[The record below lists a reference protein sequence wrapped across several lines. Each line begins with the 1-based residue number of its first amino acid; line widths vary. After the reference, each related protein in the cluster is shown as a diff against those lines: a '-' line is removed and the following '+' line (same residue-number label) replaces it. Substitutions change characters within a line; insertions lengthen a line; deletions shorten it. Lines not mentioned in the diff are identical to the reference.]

1 MKHLKQFMLLFV
13 FVFLSCKGLKSSK
26 QYEPIKTYLISQQL
40 NKTYILQQEK
50 ISNKQVLRIFNGSE
64 GLNHVLPQTDTHA
77 YFNLKHWKKMYLEYK
92 NDTLPQEW
100 KKSDFNDFKF
110 LYESKKALFGEAFTQ
125 KIAMGTGNKEIIF
138 LSEPLYYWNKKY
150 VLFYY
155 QKAFLFGGGSARIVI
170 MKREKNHWKVEKE
183 IGDYI
188 YN

>member
-1 MKHLKQFMLLFV
+1 MKHIKKVALLIPF
-13 FVFLSCKGLKSSK
+13 FILSCNSSK
-26 QYEPIKTYLISQQL
+26 YIASYEPIKTYLISQQL
-40 NKTYILQQEK
+40 NKPYILQQEK

-64 GLNHVLPQTDTHA
+64 GLNHLLPQTDTHA

-110 LYESKKALFGEAFTQ
+110 LYESKKVLFGESFTQ
-125 KIAMGTGNKEIIF
+125 KIAMGTGNYEIIF

-155 QKAFLFGGGSARIVI
+155 QKAFLFGGGTARIVI
-170 MKREKNHWKVEKE
+170 MKKEKNHWKVEKE

>member
-1 MKHLKQFMLLFV
+1 MKHIKKVMLLIPF
-13 FVFLSCKGLKSSK
+13 FILSCNSSK
-26 QYEPIKTYLISQQL
+26 YLASYEPIKTFLISQKL

-64 GLNHVLPQTDTHA
+64 GSNHLLPQTDTHA

-110 LYESKKALFGEAFTQ
+110 LHESKKVLFGEAFTQ
-125 KIAMGTGNKEIIF
+125 KIAMGTGNYEIIF
-138 LSEPLYYWNKKY
+138 LSEPLYYWKKKY

-155 QKAFLFGGGSARIVI
+155 QKAFLFGGGNARIVI
-170 MKREKNHWKVEKE
+170 MKRKKNHWKVEKE